1 MGASPFFDEGRLS
14 ALKRSHLEENIKQK
28 DEVKEDN
35 NKQFVLRLYKH

>member
-1 MGASPFFDEGRLS
+1 MGTFPFSDEGGLP

-35 NKQFVLRLYKH
+35 NKQFVLRLYKQ